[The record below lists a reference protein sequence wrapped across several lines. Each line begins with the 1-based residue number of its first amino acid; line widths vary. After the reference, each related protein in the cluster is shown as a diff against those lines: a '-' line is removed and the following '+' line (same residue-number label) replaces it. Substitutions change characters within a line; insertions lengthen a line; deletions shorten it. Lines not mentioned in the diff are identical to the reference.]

1 MRSRPATLLR
11 RAWERGR
18 DIAPRP
24 ATGRELAAVRRS
36 LARQSVAVA
45 VVAAAV
51 DGVTFALSGI
61 CTAAPA
67 PAALVLSVVI
77 AADLAFAAPPATAAV
92 VAVVQVALRLGVAA
106 LLHRHGLPV
115 RAADV
120 GFLVAGYRAGAWLS
134 GRASSYTVPVLV
146 LGACGAPLIAGGS
159 TAADWRL
166 LLTASVSGGIV
177 PWLVG
182 RYTAG
187 RGAYIAELE
196 QRERLAHQQ
205 QRAALERALADER
218 EAIARDL
225 HDVISHHVSAIGIHA
240 GAARLALHGID
251 EAAATR
257 SLAAVESESRAAM
270 VDLRRQL
277 DLLHGR
283 DDAARQPGMADID
296 DLVER
301 ARGAGLELTVTTSGV
316 ELPRSL
322 DITVYRIV
330 QELLTN
336 ALRHGAGSAR
346 LAVRDERSGVVIE
359 QSNPV
364 ATQHV
369 SASGGRSTPS
379 RHPSGADRVRLPDAG
394 ACDAEPAPCGGGPR
408 AAVRPPAER
417 LLAPSG
423 PAPGP
428 VRRSAAVRQT
438 PAAVSRSGIGGAS
451 ATGLHR
457 GLDGIRRRAELFG
470 GSVEYGST
478 SDNQWRVLVR
488 LPGGRS

>member
-1 MRSRPATLLR
+1 MSPSPWALLR
-11 RAWERGR
+11 RTPGQSGADSAAG
-18 DIAPRP
+18 PP
-24 ATGRELAAVRRS
+24 GGELRAVRRS
-36 LARQSVAVA
+36 LTRQSVAVA
-45 VVAAAV
+45 VVAALVDAV
-51 DGVTFALSGI
+51 VFALSGI
-61 CTAAPA
+61 FAVAPG
-67 PAALVLSVVI
+67 PASAVLVAIV

-92 VAVVQVALRLGVAA
+92 VAVVQVAIRLVVTA

-115 RAADV
+115 RVADV

-134 GRASSYTVPVLV
+134 GRASLVTVPVLV
-146 LGACGAPLIAGGS
+146 LGACGAPLIAGGAP
-159 TAADWRL
+159 AADWRL
-166 LLTASVSGGIV
+166 LLTSAISGGVV

-196 QRERLAHQQ
+196 QRERLARQQ
-205 QRAALERALADER
+205 QRTALERALTDER

-240 GAARLALHGID
+240 GAARLALHGSGPAT
-251 EAAATR
+251 AAATR
-257 SLAAVESESRAAM
+257 SLSAVESESRAAM

-283 DDAARQPGMADID
+283 EDAARQPGMADID
-296 DLVER
+296 DLVDR
-301 ARGAGLELTVTTSGV
+301 VRGAGLDLTVTTGGA

-346 LAVRDERSGVVIE
+346 LTVRNDGTGVEID
-359 QSNPV
+359 QSNPLAGEEVSYAAAPCAPVRASGPLDSV
-364 ATQHV
+364 AT
-369 SASGGRSTPS
+369 PYE
-379 RHPSGADRVRLPDAG
+379 PDAVRFPVD
-394 ACDAEPAPCGGGPR
+394 ACATVRATTPATVRFRSGRR
-408 AAVRPPAER
+408 APVRER
-417 LLAPSG
+417 G
-423 PAPGP
+423 PAARP
-428 VRRSAAVRQT
+428 
-438 PAAVSRSGIGGAS
+438 GGAAPE
-451 ATGLHR
+451 ATTGMHR

-470 GSVEYGST
+470 GSVDHGVAGGH
-478 SDNQWRVLVR
+478 WRILVR

>member
-1 MRSRPATLLR
+1 MLWERAVSPSPWALLR
-11 RAWERGR
+11 RTPGQSGADSAAG
-18 DIAPRP
+18 PP
-24 ATGRELAAVRRS
+24 GGELRAVRRS
-36 LARQSVAVA
+36 LTRQSVAVA
-45 VVAAAV
+45 VVAALVDAV
-51 DGVTFALSGI
+51 VFALSGI
-61 CTAAPA
+61 FAVAPG
-67 PAALVLSVVI
+67 PASAVLVAIV

-92 VAVVQVALRLGVAA
+92 VAVVQVAIRLVVTA

-115 RAADV
+115 RVADV

-134 GRASSYTVPVLV
+134 GRASLVTVPVLV
-146 LGACGAPLIAGGS
+146 LGACGAPLIAGGAP
-159 TAADWRL
+159 AADWRL
-166 LLTASVSGGIV
+166 LLTSAISGGVV

-196 QRERLAHQQ
+196 QRERLARQQ
-205 QRAALERALADER
+205 QRTALERALTDER

-240 GAARLALHGID
+240 GAARLALHGSGPAT
-251 EAAATR
+251 AAATR
-257 SLAAVESESRAAM
+257 SLSAVESESRAAM

-283 DDAARQPGMADID
+283 EDAARQPGMADID
-296 DLVER
+296 DLVDR
-301 ARGAGLELTVTTSGV
+301 VRGAGLDLTVTTGGA

-346 LAVRDERSGVVIE
+346 LTVRNDGTGVEID
-359 QSNPV
+359 QSNPLAGEEVSYAAAPCAPVRASGPLDSV
-364 ATQHV
+364 AT
-369 SASGGRSTPS
+369 PYE
-379 RHPSGADRVRLPDAG
+379 PDAVRFPVD
-394 ACDAEPAPCGGGPR
+394 ACATVRATTPATVRFRSGRR
-408 AAVRPPAER
+408 APVRER
-417 LLAPSG
+417 G
-423 PAPGP
+423 PAARP
-428 VRRSAAVRQT
+428 
-438 PAAVSRSGIGGAS
+438 GGAAPE
-451 ATGLHR
+451 ATTGMHR

-470 GSVEYGST
+470 GSVDHGVAGGH
-478 SDNQWRVLVR
+478 WRILVR

>member
-1 MRSRPATLLR
+1 M
-11 RAWERGR
+11 
-18 DIAPRP
+18 
-24 ATGRELAAVRRS
+24 
-36 LARQSVAVA
+36 AVA
-45 VVAAAV
+45 VVAALVDAV
-51 DGVTFALSGI
+51 VFALSGI
-61 CTAAPA
+61 FAVAPG
-67 PAALVLSVVI
+67 PASAILVAIV

-92 VAVVQVALRLGVAA
+92 VAVVQVAIRLAVTV

-115 RAADV
+115 RVTDV

-134 GRASSYTVPVLV
+134 GRASLVTVPVLV
-146 LGACGAPLIAGGS
+146 LGACGAPLIAGGAP
-159 TAADWRL
+159 AADWRL
-166 LLTASVSGGIV
+166 LLTSAISGGVV

-196 QRERLAHQQ
+196 QRERLARQQ
-205 QRAALERALADER
+205 QRTALERALTDER

-240 GAARLALHGID
+240 GAARLALHGSGAAT
-251 EAAATR
+251 AAATR
-257 SLAAVESESRAAM
+257 SLSAVESESRAAM

-283 DDAARQPGMADID
+283 EDAARQPGMADID
-296 DLVER
+296 DLVDR
-301 ARGAGLELTVTTSGV
+301 VRGAGLDLTVTTSGA

-346 LAVRDERSGVVIE
+346 LTVRNDGTGVDIE
-359 QSNPV
+359 QSNPLAGQQV
-364 ATQHV
+364 SIASAPCVPAAWATAPLD
-369 SASGGRSTPS
+369 SAATP
-379 RHPSGADRVRLPDAG
+379 HGADGVHIPVS
-394 ACDAEPAPCGGGPR
+394 ER
-408 AAVRPPAER
+408 AATPATARFRSARRAPLRER
-417 LLAPSG
+417 G
-423 PAPGP
+423 PAT
-428 VRRSAAVRQT
+428 RAA
-438 PAAVSRSGIGGAS
+438 PE
-451 ATGLHR
+451 ATTGVHR

-470 GSVEYGST
+470 GSVDHGVA
-478 SDNQWRVLVR
+478 DGHWRVLVR

>member
-1 MRSRPATLLR
+1 MSPSPWALPRCTPRQPGTESAAEPQGGELR
-11 RAWERGR
+11 
-18 DIAPRP
+18 
-24 ATGRELAAVRRS
+24 AVRRS
-36 LARQSVAVA
+36 LTRQSVAVA
-45 VVAAAV
+45 VVAAVVDAV
-51 DGVTFALSGI
+51 VFALSGI
-61 CTAAPA
+61 FAVAPG
-67 PAALVLSVVI
+67 PAAAVLVAIV

-92 VAVVQVALRLGVAA
+92 VAVVQVAIRLAVTV

-115 RAADV
+115 RVADV

-134 GRASSYTVPVLV
+134 GRASLVTVPVLV
-146 LGACGAPLIAGGS
+146 LGACGAPLIAGGAPS
-159 TAADWRL
+159 ADWRL
-166 LLTASVSGGIV
+166 LLTSSISGGVV

-196 QRERLAHQQ
+196 QRERLARQQ
-205 QRAALERALADER
+205 QRSALERALTDER

-240 GAARLALHGID
+240 GAARLALRGSGAAT
-251 EAAATR
+251 AAATR
-257 SLAAVESESRAAM
+257 SLSAVESESRAAM

-283 DDAARQPGMADID
+283 EDAARQPGMADID
-296 DLVER
+296 DLVDR
-301 ARGAGLELTVTTSGV
+301 VRGAGLDLAVTTTGA

-346 LAVRDERSGVVIE
+346 LTVRNDGTGVEIE
-359 QSNPV
+359 QSNPLADEEDSNV
-364 ATQHV
+364 SDACVPAVRTSGPLDAAATAH
-369 SASGGRSTPS
+369 G
-379 RHPSGADRVRLPDAG
+379 PDAVRF
-394 ACDAEPAPCGGGPR
+394 R
-408 AAVRPPAER
+408 AAGERATVRAT
-417 LLAPSG
+417 
-423 PAPGP
+423 
-428 VRRSAAVRQT
+428 T
-438 PAAVSRSGIGGAS
+438 PAGAGFRSGRRMPWRECGAAGPGGAAPE
-451 ATGLHR
+451 ATTGVHR

-470 GSVEYGST
+470 GSVDHGVADGY
-478 SDNQWRVLVR
+478 WRVLVR

>member
-1 MRSRPATLLR
+1 MLWERAVSPSPWALLR
-11 RAWERGR
+11 RTSRQPGADSAAG
-18 DIAPRP
+18 PP
-24 ATGRELAAVRRS
+24 GGELRAVRRS
-36 LARQSVAVA
+36 LTRQSVAVA
-45 VVAAAV
+45 VVAALVDAV
-51 DGVTFALSGI
+51 VFALSGVF
-61 CTAAPA
+61 AVAPG
-67 PAALVLSVVI
+67 PASGILVAIV

-92 VAVVQVALRLGVAA
+92 VAVVQVAIRLAVTV

-115 RAADV
+115 RVADV

-134 GRASSYTVPVLV
+134 GRASLVTVPVLV
-146 LGACGAPLIAGGS
+146 LGACGAPLIAGGAP
-159 TAADWRL
+159 AADWRL
-166 LLTASVSGGIV
+166 LLTSAISGGVV

-196 QRERLAHQQ
+196 QRERLARQQ
-205 QRAALERALADER
+205 QRTALERALTDER

-240 GAARLALHGID
+240 GAARLALHGSGAAT
-251 EAAATR
+251 AAATR
-257 SLAAVESESRAAM
+257 SLSAVESESRAAM

-283 DDAARQPGMADID
+283 EDAARQPGMADID
-296 DLVER
+296 DLVDR
-301 ARGAGLELTVTTSGV
+301 VRGAGLELTVTTSGA

-346 LAVRDERSGVVIE
+346 LTVRNDGTGVEIE
-359 QSNPV
+359 QSNPLTGEQV
-364 ATQHV
+364 SITSAPCVPAARATAPLD
-369 SASGGRSTPS
+369 SAATP
-379 RHPSGADRVRLPDAG
+379 HGADAVHIPVSQRATT
-394 ACDAEPAPCGGGPR
+394 PATARFRSGRRAPMRERGPGTR
-408 AAVRPPAER
+408 AAPE
-417 LLAPSG
+417 
-423 PAPGP
+423 
-428 VRRSAAVRQT
+428 
-438 PAAVSRSGIGGAS
+438 
-451 ATGLHR
+451 ATTGVHR

-470 GSVEYGST
+470 GRVDHGVA
-478 SDNQWRVLVR
+478 DGHWRVLVR